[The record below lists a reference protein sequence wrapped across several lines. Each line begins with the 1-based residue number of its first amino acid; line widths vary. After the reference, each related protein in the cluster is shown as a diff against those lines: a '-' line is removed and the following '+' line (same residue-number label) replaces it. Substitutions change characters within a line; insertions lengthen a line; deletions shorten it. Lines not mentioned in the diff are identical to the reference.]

1 MLFAALGLLAGVI
14 ALYFGAHW
22 LVNGAA
28 GLGKTLGATPI
39 VVGLTV
45 VSLGTSAP
53 ELVVCVMAAL
63 RGSSD
68 LAIGNALGSNLA
80 NIGLIL
86 AVTAIIQPLGVHRRI
101 VSREI
106 PAMLAVTLVV
116 YPVIADG
123 NVSRLDGAMLLFAL
137 TVFLGFL
144 LRSARRET
152 PAILAEFE
160 ALAGE
165 EAQAKPKPLSK
176 NILLVLAGSA
186 VLVLGGRTIVV
197 SAIEIATAM
206 GISELLIGGTVV
218 AIGTSLP
225 ELATSVVAATRNEAD
240 IAVGNVIGS
249 NIFNLTAVLGGAAL
263 IEPLAVASGVLGR
276 EFLAVVVLSVLVLP
290 VAWTGLKIRRWE
302 GFFLLAVYALLWFWL
317 GQS

>member
-1 MLFAALGLLAGVI
+1 MSLAALGLLVGVI
-14 ALYFGAHW
+14 GLYFGAHL

-28 GLGKTLGATPI
+28 GLGKTLGARPI

-123 NVSRLDGAMLLFAL
+123 DVSRLDGAILLLVL
-137 TVFLGFL
+137 TVYLGFL